1 MWPLTQ
7 GRQSPLCPGLRSPT
21 TLWGESEIREQRA
34 FWGSPSTS
42 SLASGP
48 DPPTTGVQQDPCLCK
63 QPTANAGGIT
73 VSSRCLEVRPPCRRS
88 EGHRAGPGK
97 ARAETNLSLLLAQ
110 LCGRDRAGGLPTP
123 SGALFPSCRSQTFS
137 PKSGKLLGSGGE
149 NPNLRSTAFAG
160 CALWALVGYDL
171 GEAAPRGL

>member
-7 GRQSPLCPGLRSPT
+7 GRPSPLCPGLRSPT
-21 TLWGESEIREQRA
+21 TRWGESEIREQRA
-34 FWGSPSTS
+34 FWGSPGSS

-48 DPPTTGVQQDPCLCK
+48 DPPTTGVQQDPCLCE

-73 VSSRCLEVRPPCRRS
+73 VSSRRLKVRPPCRRS
-88 EGHRAGPGK
+88 EGHRAG
-97 ARAETNLSLLLAQ
+97 RDHLSLPLAQ

-123 SGALFPSCRSQTFS
+123 SGALLPSCRSQTFS
-137 PKSGKLLGSGGE
+137 PKRGKLLGSGGE

-160 CALWALVGYDL
+160 CALWALVG
-171 GEAAPRGL
+171 